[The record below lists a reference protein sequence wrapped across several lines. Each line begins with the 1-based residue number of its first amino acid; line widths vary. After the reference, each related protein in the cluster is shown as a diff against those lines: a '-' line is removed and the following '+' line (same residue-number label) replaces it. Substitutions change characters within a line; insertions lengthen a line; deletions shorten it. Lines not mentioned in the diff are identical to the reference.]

1 MNESAKTDS
10 YWRERYMRWFR
21 RKPKEKESTE
31 APPSKSSD
39 AAPIEESAA
48 QSTLVSLTNPVHAF
62 TKRLEGILEDP
73 EMIEKTKALKDTKLQ
88 LIIGG
93 EPILLSKTGVH
104 PLGMSS
110 ERTTH
115 SDVFIRISDSAA
127 GQLAMT
133 ASLAD
138 FKKSYKQL
146 ITAKDT
152 TNFVSIK
159 LHTPLTDLRNQGY
172 FSVEFLRILID
183 A

>member
-1 MNESAKTDS
+1 MNEIAKPYS
-10 YWRERYMRWFR
+10 YWRETLMRWFK
-21 RKPKEKESTE
+21 RKKKDTTE
-31 APPSKSSD
+31 ATPPKVPD
-39 AAPIEESAA
+39 ETLIEESAA

-93 EPILLSKTGVH
+93 ESVLLSKTGVQ
-104 PLGMSS
+104 PLGMTS
-110 ERTTH
+110 ERSTQT
-115 SDVFIRISDSAA
+115 DVFIRISDTAA

-133 ASLAD
+133 STLED

-146 ITAKDT
+146 IAAKDT
-152 TNFVSIK
+152 TSFVSIK
-159 LHTPLTDLRNQGY
+159 LHTPLSDLRAQGY

>member
-1 MNESAKTDS
+1 
-10 YWRERYMRWFR
+10 MRWFK
-21 RKPKEKESTE
+21 RKTKEEDSIE
-31 APPSKSSD
+31 ATPSKPSPE
-39 AAPIEESAA
+39 AQIEESAA

-73 EMIEKTKALKDTKLQ
+73 EMIAKTKSLKDTKLQ

-93 EPILLSKTGVH
+93 EPILLSKTGVQ
-104 PLGMSS
+104 PLTMSS
-110 ERTTH
+110 ERSTQ

-133 ASLAD
+133 SSLIE

-152 TNFVSIK
+152 TNFISIK